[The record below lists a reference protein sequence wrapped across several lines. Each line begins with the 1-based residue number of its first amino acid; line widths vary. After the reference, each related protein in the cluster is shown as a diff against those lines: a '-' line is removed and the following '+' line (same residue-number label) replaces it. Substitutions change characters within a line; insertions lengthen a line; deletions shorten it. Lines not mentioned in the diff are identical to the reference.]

1 VSKEYLHKAEY
12 LNSTFSHR
20 GARNSLTVKPISPY
34 VNGEIQNPHASQTG
48 IAAATAQTIK
58 ENHLNN
64 ITGL

>member
-1 VSKEYLHKAEY
+1 
-12 LNSTFSHR
+12 
-20 GARNSLTVKPISPY
+20 LTVKPISPY

-64 ITGL
+64 TTGL